1 MRKKNREKLFKH
13 QILIT
18 AISVFVVICSMV
30 GGSYAIFSS
39 TSTAGEYNMLKVG
52 DLEISYVDTGDGY
65 GDVLSLSGVYPM
77 KDPANEEF
85 ENMNS
90 YRFSITNTGTIAA
103 DFKIKILNDESIIKA
118 DNCEN
123 NLLSPQYI
131 KYKLDNDQPKL
142 LEDTKSKG
150 YTIYEEENLQAK
162 SSEIHNIW
170 IWIDEHAPNDVV
182 GKHFH
187 GKVVIESIQSGVD
200 GNVQE
205 YTIGQTVTLNDDSAW
220 HVLENSSAESMTV
233 TLLSDFNLDING
245 NYCKEENCFTQV
257 FDQANIRLTEN
268 NSYCITP
275 ENGCNMYNQNG
286 SSVIYDS
293 TIKQWLETNY
303 LPKLQQ
309 SIKDASG
316 TVEGLTVSLPTMEQ
330 LAIANNNV
338 EFHQTLITFEANPWL
353 CTTSYWTR
361 TPFNKDTSSVWVV
374 DSKRQNS
381 YVQYA
386 SNNTI
391 GVRPVIVTSKQ
402 NIKQ

>member
-1 MRKKNREKLFKH
+1 MKKKNKEKLFKH

-18 AISVFVVICSMV
+18 AISVFAVICSMV

-39 TSTAGEYNMLKVG
+39 TSRAGEYNMLKVG
-52 DLEISYVDTGDGY
+52 DLEISYVDTGAGY
-65 GDVLSLSGVYPM
+65 GDVLSLNGVYPM
-77 KDPANEEF
+77 KDPTNEEF
-85 ENMNS
+85 EKMTA
-90 YRFSITNTGTIAA
+90 YRFSITNTGTITA

-118 DNCEN
+118 DNCGN
-123 NLLSPQYI
+123 NLLSTQYI
-131 KYKLDNDQPKL
+131 KYKLDNDPPVL
-142 LEDTKSKG
+142 LEDKKSEG
-150 YTIYEEENLQAK
+150 YTIYKRDNLQAK

-200 GNVQE
+200 GNVEE
-205 YTIGQTVTLNDDSAW
+205 YTIGQAVTLNDNSTW

-233 TLLSDFNLDING
+233 TLLSDVNVDING
-245 NYCKEENCFTQV
+245 EYCQEDSCVNQV
-257 FDQANIRLTEN
+257 FDQANSRLTEY

-275 ENGCNMYNQNG
+275 EHGCNMYNQNG

-293 TIKQWLETNY
+293 SIKQWLETTY

-309 SIKDASG
+309 SIKAVSG

-338 EFHQTLITFEANPWL
+338 NFNQTQITFESSPWL

-361 TPFNKDTSSVWVV
+361 TPSKKDTSSVWVV
-374 DSKRQNS
+374 DSTHQNS

-386 SNNTI
+386 TTNTI

-402 NIKQ
+402 NIKK